1 MKKIG
6 LFIGIIVVI
15 LGCYFIS
22 IYSFSL
28 NENIVGSI
36 EVRENGAEGIELSK
50 EEVSYLVSELDDL
63 KFKISNKDFETTTN
77 VKGYEYAPEK
87 FRIFLLD
94 KKGKELADIR
104 VYDERNIACVKEFN
118 TGYGLGSFNI
128 GYHATNG
135 EFDLEKLSSLSE

>member
-50 EEVSYLVSELDDL
+50 
-63 KFKISNKDFETTTN
+63 
-77 VKGYEYAPEK
+77 
-87 FRIFLLD
+87 
-94 KKGKELADIR
+94 
-104 VYDERNIACVKEFN
+104 
-118 TGYGLGSFNI
+118 
-128 GYHATNG
+128 
-135 EFDLEKLSSLSE
+135 

>member
-36 EVRENGAEGIELSK
+36 EVRENGADGIELSK
-50 EEVSYLVSELDDL
+50 EKVSYLVSELNDL
-63 KFKISNKDFETTTN
+63 KFKISNKDLETTKN
-77 VKGYEYAPEK
+77 AKGYEFAQEK
-87 FRIFLLD
+87 FRIFVLD

-104 VYDERNIACVKEFN
+104 VYDERNIACVKGFN
-118 TGYGLGSFNI
+118 TGYGIFTI

-135 EFDLEKLSSLSE
+135 EFDLEKLSSLNE